1 MPLFCDVA
9 LAVPLDMAFTYAIP
23 PGMEPVVGGRVLV
36 PFRQQRMSG
45 IVVELH
51 DRAPQGIDD
60 FRNDGKEERVRPQGL
75 QPDFLAMPGSAANE
89 VAERVEFETSA
100 AKAAIENNPLTA
112 ALKRCATPNQIFPAA
127 SKAAPVHKSVPA
139 DPPISKASSNAKAAW
154 IRSVIEALDVAPVL
168 DEQLLK
174 LGRWIADYY
183 LAPIGEV
190 FRTMLPLVAEFK
202 RTITYRITDQGHMAL
217 HLAGMSGSPARSQR
231 TPDEQLVEFRVLD
244 YLAEREGVREQ
255 SLRGATKVSKAL
267 LAGMVRKKWIARED
281 VSAVRDAV
289 RTIKVAVLLGAEA
302 ASEGK
307 IAEASPPPDGPEARP
322 HTETQHPQNERSAG
336 DSPAVAGAT
345 SPRSSLAKKLNNN
358 QRALIDALA
367 AAGGRLP
374 VETLRDLDVPRTTLA
389 TLVRRGLIEIVEEP
403 EDRTAPKL
411 KPRRSPF
418 EFEFSP
424 AQKEAVKQIL
434 ESVGARKFTGMLL
447 HGVTGSGKTA
457 VYLAVMREVL
467 EQGRSSILLVPEIGL
482 TPAMAA
488 DLIQVFGDEVAI
500 LHSGLSDDERA
511 EQWHRI
517 KRGEARVVVGTRSAV
532 FAPVSDLALVIVDEE
547 QDSSYKQEETPRY
560 HARDVAVMRAKMAGA
575 VVVLGSATP
584 SLESYYNAKKHKYAL
599 LELPDR
605 VEQRPLPEVEI
616 LDMRQ
621 EFQETGQEQVISRK
635 LAEEIRER
643 LEKKEQVMVLL
654 NRRGYSPVVL
664 CRACGETLQC
674 KNCAVSMTHHKR
686 EHKME
691 CHYCGHVAQIP
702 NKCAKCGSE
711 YVYFVGTGSEKL
723 EELLHGMFPQAR
735 IGRLDRDTVR
745 GREDFERALNAL
757 NEGELDMLVGTQ
769 MIAKGHDVHG
779 VTLVGVVG
787 ADHALSLPDFRAAE
801 RTFQLLTQV
810 AGRAG
815 RGNSPGKVV
824 LQTYFPDHYAVQFAA
839 RHDFAGFYD
848 KELQFRSWM
857 HYPPYSA
864 IANVVIRSEKLD
876 EALAWS
882 GELGRWFEK
891 TRHEGIRVLG
901 PAAAPIL
908 RLKRDYRY
916 HFILKSPSREKMNAL
931 LRAMLKEA
939 AAKKIPRT
947 QVIVDVDAVWL
958 M

>member
-1 MPLFCDVA
+1 MPLFSDVA
-9 LAVPLDMAFTYAIP
+9 LAVPLDMAFTYAVP

-51 DRAPQGIDD
+51 DRAPQV
-60 FRNDGKEERVRPQGL
+60 K
-75 QPDFLAMPGSAANE
+75 
-89 VAERVEFETSA
+89 T
-100 AKAAIENNPLTA
+100 K
-112 ALKRCATPNQIFPAA
+112 K
-127 SKAAPVHKSVPA
+127 
-139 DPPISKASSNAKAAW
+139 
-154 IRSVIEALDVAPVL
+154 VIEALDLSPVL

-174 LGRWIADYY
+174 LGQWIADYY
-183 LAPIGEV
+183 LAPLGEV
-190 FRTMLPLVAEFK
+190 FRTMLPLSAEFK
-202 RTITYRITDQGHMAL
+202 RTITYRISEKGQLAL
-217 HLAGMSGSPARSQR
+217 HLAAMAGSSARSQR
-231 TPDEQLVEFRVLD
+231 APDEQLLEFRVLD
-244 YLAEREGVREQ
+244 YLAERQESVRQESVRES
-255 SLRGATKVSKAL
+255 SLRGATRVSKAL
-267 LAGMVRKKWIARED
+267 LSGMVRKKWIVRED
-281 VSAVRDAV
+281 VSAARDAA
-289 RTIKVAVLLGAEA
+289 RTMKVAVLLAAEK
-302 ASEGK
+302 S
-307 IAEASPPPDGPEARP
+307 
-322 HTETQHPQNERSAG
+322 SAG
-336 DSPAVAGAT
+336 VPPAVAGA
-345 SPRSSLAKKLNNN
+345 SRPRQRQHSSKLNDN

-367 AAGGRLP
+367 AAGGRVP
-374 VETLRDLDVPRTTLA
+374 VGDLRGLDVPRTTLS
-389 TLVRRGLIEIVEEP
+389 TLVRRGLIELVDEP
-403 EDRTAPKL
+403 QNFTGSKL

-418 EFEFSP
+418 EFEFSAP
-424 AQKEAVKQIL
+424 QKDGLAKIL
-434 ESVGARKFTGMLL
+434 EGVTARKFAGLL
-447 HGVTGSGKTA
+447 LFGVTGSGKTA
-457 VYLAVMREVL
+457 VYLAAMREVL

-500 LHSGLSDDERA
+500 LHSGLSHDERA

-532 FAPVSDLALVIVDEE
+532 FAPVGDLALLIVDEE

-584 SLESYYNAKKHKYAL
+584 SLESYYNAKKHRYAL

-605 VEQRPLPEVEI
+605 VEDRPLPEVEI

-621 EFQETGQEQVISRK
+621 EFHETGKEQVISRK

-643 LEKKEQVMVLL
+643 LDKKEQVMVLL
-654 NRRGYSPVVL
+654 NRRGYSPVAL
-664 CRACGETLQC
+664 CRACGQAMQC

-691 CHYCGHVAQIP
+691 CHYCGFIAPVP
-702 NKCAKCGSE
+702 KKCAECGSE

-757 NEGELDMLVGTQ
+757 NEGELDILVGTQ

-787 ADHALSLPDFRAAE
+787 ADTALGLPDFRAAE

-864 IANVVIRSEKLD
+864 IANVIIRSEKLD

-901 PAAAPIL
+901 PATAPIT

-931 LRAMLKEA
+931 LRAMLAEA
-939 AAKKIPRT
+939 AARKIPRT
-947 QVIVDVDAVWL
+947 QITVDVDAVWL